1 MKKGIQIASAR
12 SDKKIG
18 SFLFM
23 ILLFILSMNLSGQK
37 IHTLLIED
45 YISGNFVNF
54 TLSTS
59 TYDVSGYLTNI
70 LTQQWDV
77 PSSSFKDKNRIV
89 YNNNSDGT
97 PSVQTSQNWNGTT
110 WDNVLRTTYTY
121 YSDGTQKVVTTQ
133 SWNGSAFNDVAR
145 TTYTYNVSKQIL
157 TSISESWNG
166 ISWMNATQ
174 QANTYTGGYLTYN
187 LFQTWDFIGSVWI
200 NGTQTNYTN
209 DSGGNPTLE
218 VKQTWSGSAWVN
230 SQRTTDTYN
239 GSGKLLT
246 EIIENYTAGN
256 FVNYSKETNTY
267 DGSGYLTQSK
277 SQLYDAGSSSFVDD
291 SRSSYLNNPNGT
303 ISQVTSEDW
312 NGSAWVFTQRITFT
326 YSGATS
332 VSETIKDADFTIYP
346 NPAYNIITIKSSA
359 STAGSTYS
367 ITDQAGRM
375 MLKGKLMDETTSV
388 DISTLKFG
396 IYFIKIG
403 ENSQHTFK
411 VIKQDL
417 K

>member
-1 MKKGIQIASAR
+1 MKKGIQIASAG
-12 SDKKIG
+12 SDKNIG
-18 SFLFM
+18 RFIFM

-45 YISGNFVNF
+45 YISGNFVNS

-77 PSSSFKDKNRIV
+77 PSSSFKDKSRIV
-89 YNNNSDGT
+89 YSNNSDGT
-97 PSVQTSQNWNGTT
+97 PSLATNQT
-110 WDNVLRTTYTY
+110 WDGSVWNNISRTTYTY
-121 YSDGTQKVVTTQ
+121 YSDGTQKVLTSQT
-133 SWNGSAFNDVAR
+133 WNGSAFDDASR
-145 TTYTYNVSKQIL
+145 TTYTYNASKQIL
-157 TSISESWNG
+157 TSISEIFSG
-166 ISWMNATQ
+166 IWMNAIQ

-187 LFQTWDFIGSVWI
+187 LSQTWDFIGSVWK
-200 NGTQTNYTN
+200 NSTQTTYTN

-218 VKQTWSGSAWVN
+218 VKQTWNGSAWVDN
-230 SQRTTDTYN
+230 QRTTDTYN

-246 EIIENYTAGN
+246 EIIVNYPAGSP
-256 FVNYSKETNTY
+256 VNYSKETNTY
-267 DGSGYLTQSK
+267 DGSGYITLK
-277 SQLYDAGSSSFVDD
+277 VSQLWDAGLTAFVDD

-303 ISQVTSEDW
+303 VSQVTSEDW
-312 NGSAWVFTQRITFT
+312 NGSAWVYTDRITFT
-326 YSGATS
+326 YSGPTS

-346 NPAYNIITIKSSA
+346 NPAYNIITIKSAA
-359 STAGSTYS
+359 SIAGSTYS

-388 DISTLKFG
+388 DITALKNG

-403 ENSQHTFK
+403 ENSQHTLK